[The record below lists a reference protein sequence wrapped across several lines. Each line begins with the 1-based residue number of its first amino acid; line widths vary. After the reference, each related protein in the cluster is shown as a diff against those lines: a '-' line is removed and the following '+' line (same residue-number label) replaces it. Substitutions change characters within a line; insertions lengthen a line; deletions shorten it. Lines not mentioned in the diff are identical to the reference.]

1 MLSGRPVMIV
11 EDDILVASMLA
22 TGVKKA
28 GGTVVGPVDT
38 VREALALLNLVPVA
52 GAILDGNL
60 ADRDVSPIALRLLE
74 QGVPVIIYSGR
85 EVPASLS
92 AWLPAFRYIRKPA
105 PVERIITEL
114 AALTEAAAPGVSFT
128 EARIL
133 VDGGIRI
140 GQMAHM
146 HGCLAGVLI
155 PVSGDE
161 TGDGAAGWYLEAG
174 FGSCS
179 ALMTSTPNAFAD
191 LPAAAD
197 WFNGLLRS

>member
-1 MLSGRPVMIV
+1 MLSGTPVIIV
-11 EDDILVASMLA
+11 EDDILVASVLA
-22 TGVKKA
+22 AGVENA
-28 GGTVVGPVDT
+28 GGRVVGPVDT

-60 ADRDVSPIALRLLE
+60 ADRDVSPVALRLLG
-74 QGVPVIIYSGR
+74 QGVPIIIYPGR
-85 EVPASLS
+85 EVPASLN

-105 PVERIITEL
+105 SVHRIITEL
-114 AALTEAAAPGVSFT
+114 AAMTEAAAPGVSFT
-128 EARIL
+128 ETRIL

-140 GQMAHM
+140 GQMAHI

-179 ALMTSTPNAFAD
+179 ALTTSTPDAFAD
-191 LPAAAD
+191 LSEAAD